1 MRIVVAL
8 GGNALLE
15 RGEAPDSDIQES
27 HVRRAAEALSP
38 LGSDHDLIVTHGNG
52 PQVGVLAIE
61 SASDPS
67 LSHPYPFDSLV
78 AETQGLI
85 GNWLLQAVER
95 AIPVRRAV
103 CLLTRTVVAVD
114 DPAFQNPT
122 KFVGPIYPEVVAK
135 KLATERGWEVRRDGY
150 TWRRVVP
157 SPEPRDIVELEDIRL
172 LLNRGGIVIC
182 AGGGGIPVVRDSDG
196 SLRGVE
202 AVVDKDL
209 TAALLATAVGA
220 DALLLLTDV
229 ANVELDYGTPRA
241 RAIGS
246 SSVADMRE
254 HSFAA
259 GSMGPKVEAACRFV
273 EHTGGEAAIGRLE
286 DAALL
291 LSGAV
296 GTVITRGGAR
306 LTERPPD
313 RAAPREQAPDRI
325 SVRPGS
331 VPDSSNP
338 RSRRSER

>member
-1 MRIVVAL
+1 VRIVVAL

-15 RGEAPDSDIQES
+15 RWERPDSDIQES
-27 HVRRAAEALSP
+27 HVRRAAEALAP
-38 LGSDHDLIVTHGNG
+38 LGNDHDLIITHGNG

-61 SASDPS
+61 SANDSS

-85 GNWLLQAVER
+85 GHWLLQAVER
-95 AIPVRRAV
+95 AIPARSAV
-103 CLLTRTVVAVD
+103 CLLTRTVVDID
-114 DPAFQNPT
+114 DPAFENPT
-122 KFVGPIYPEVVAK
+122 KFVGPIYSEALAK
-135 KLATERGWEVRRDGY
+135 QLATERGWEVRRDGD

-157 SPEPRDIVELEDIRL
+157 SPEPKGIVELEYIRL
-172 LLNRGGIVIC
+172 LLNQGCIMVC
-182 AGGGGIPVVRDSDG
+182 AGGGGIPVVRGSDG
-196 SLRGVE
+196 SLRGAE

-209 TAALLATAVGA
+209 TAALLATELGA

-246 SSVADMRE
+246 ASVADMRD

-259 GSMGPKVEAACRFV
+259 GSMGPKVTAACRFV
-273 EHTGGEAAIGRLE
+273 EDSGGEAAIGRLQ

-296 GTVITRGGAR
+296 GTVITPGGGR
-306 LTERPPD
+306 RTERPPD
-313 RAAPREQAPDRI
+313 RVGHA
-325 SVRPGS
+325 
-331 VPDSSNP
+331 
-338 RSRRSER
+338 

>member
-1 MRIVVAL
+1 MKIVVAL

-15 RGEAPDSDIQES
+15 RGETPDSDVQES
-27 HVRRAAEALSP
+27 HVRRAAEALGP
-38 LGSDHDLIVTHGNG
+38 LGIDHDLILTHGNG

-61 SASDPS
+61 SASDPV
-67 LSHPYPFDSLV
+67 LSHPYPFDALV

-95 AIPVRRAV
+95 AIPARRSV
-103 CLLTRTVVAVD
+103 CLLTRTVVAAD
-114 DPAFQNPT
+114 DPAFGNPT
-122 KFVGPIYPEVVAK
+122 KFVGPIYPEAVAK
-135 KLATERGWEVRRDGY
+135 QLAAARGWEVRQDG
-150 TWRRVVP
+150 TGWRRVVP
-157 SPEPRDIVELEDIRL
+157 SPEPQDIVELEDIRL
-172 LLNRGGIVIC
+172 LLNSRAIVIC
-182 AGGGGIPVVRDSDG
+182 AGGGGIPVVRDSGG

-209 TAALLATAVGA
+209 TAALLGKELGA

-246 SSVADMRE
+246 ASVADMRE

-259 GSMGPKVEAACRFV
+259 GSMGPKVSAACRFV
-273 EHTGGEAAIGRLE
+273 ENTGGEAAIGRLQ

-291 LSGAV
+291 LSGAA
-296 GTVITRGGAR
+296 GTVITAGCGR

-313 RAAPREQAPDRI
+313 RAGQ
-325 SVRPGS
+325 S
-331 VPDSSNP
+331 
-338 RSRRSER
+338 